1 MSKLV
6 TLKIVDGDFERGFR
20 IVLRIAKNGE
30 LNNAEINGWLPP
42 YSLLPKKYENWQS
55 SYRSNGGIRNY
66 ARALKAPKQQITN
79 FSIMESANEL
89 EFSINDWL
97 NCGDSKFRAI
107 RDRLVG
113 NLQGNDQGEDK
124 IGLVIQTDD
133 VRLWRL
139 PWHLWDVVEE
149 NKFEVS
155 ISASEY
161 EKAATIPITKNQKK
175 VRILV
180 ILGDSSGID
189 TDKDLKLLQQELP
202 LAYIQTLIRP
212 TKEKLGGE
220 LWEQEWDLLFFA
232 GHSSSEDENFRGK
245 FQINETESLTIN
257 ELKYALNNAIE
268 RGLKLAL
275 FNSCDGLGLARE
287 LANLQI
293 PATVV
298 MREKVP
304 DEVAQ
309 KFLEYFLK
317 AFAKK
322 EKSLTDA
329 VREARERLREMEG
342 KYACASWLP
351 AICHNP
357 AELMP
362 SWRSLLGES
371 LDDEDSQ
378 EHKVDNAGVNIYSLR
393 AELSLSVKKGDLTNN
408 LSESSA
414 NFRDKNRVP
423 KSIGVGLQVPTSVI
437 TSLFDWIIAYK
448 IRFAALC
455 LVGGVCSAIL
465 RPVGAEFLNKI
476 AAEAINSHELKNA
489 YFYLNLAL
497 KLAPNNPKVANNL
510 GYIYYAFGDSEL
522 AKKIF
527 RSAKNQLA
535 PSGCNNYAH
544 NKIEEGEYEEAKK
557 ILWQCLPIAKNDL
570 GRSYMLKNLGWA
582 LLGQNEY
589 DEAEEHLRKAI
600 ALEQKLGPAYC
611 LLAQVLEAKEKDALT
626 EWEYCLRHTLDNYRE
641 EVEWKKEAEKRLEIL
656 EIKEN
661 IL

>member
-1 MSKLV
+1 MNKLV
-6 TLKIVDGDFERGFR
+6 TLKVVDGDFETGFR

-30 LNNAEINGWLPP
+30 LNNAEINGCLPP
-42 YSLLPKKYENWQS
+42 YSLLPKKYQNWQL
-55 SYRSNGGIRNY
+55 SYRNNRGIRDSV
-66 ARALKAPKQQITN
+66 RALKAPKQQVTN

-97 NCGDSKFRAI
+97 NSGDSKFRSI
-107 RDRLVG
+107 RDKLVA
-113 NLQGNDQGEDK
+113 NLQGDEK
-124 IGLVIQTDD
+124 IQLVIQTDD

-161 EKAATIPITKNQKK
+161 EKAATIPITKNQKQ

-189 TDKDLKLLQQELP
+189 TDKDLKLLQEELP
-202 LAYIQTLIRP
+202 SAYIHTLVCP
-212 TKEKLGGE
+212 TKEQLSGE
-220 LWEQEWDLLFFA
+220 LWEQEWDILFFA
-232 GHSSSEDENFRGK
+232 GHSSSEDENFRGNFK
-245 FQINETESLTIN
+245 INESEILTID

-268 RGLKLAL
+268 RGLKLAF

-287 LANLQI
+287 LAILQI

-304 DEVAQ
+304 DKVAQ
-309 KFLEYFLK
+309 KFLEYFLN

-329 VREARERLREMEG
+329 VREARERLREMED

-357 AELMP
+357 AEFMP

-371 LDDEDSQ
+371 FDEGEINKASQ
-378 EHKVDNAGVNIYSLR
+378 
-393 AELSLSVKKGDLTNN
+393 VK
-408 LSESSA
+408 
-414 NFRDKNRVP
+414 
-423 KSIGVGLQVPTSVI
+423 VGLQVPTSAI

-476 AAEAINSHELKNA
+476 AAEAINSHQLESA
-489 YFYLNLAL
+489 YFYLNWAL
-497 KLAPNNPKVANNL
+497 KFAPNNPKVANNL
-510 GYIYYAFGDSEL
+510 GYVYYAFEDRER
-522 AKKIF
+522 ANNFF
-527 RSAKNQLA
+527 RSAKNQLD

-544 NKIEEGEYEEAKK
+544 NKIEEGEYEEAEKL
-557 ILWQCLPIAKNDL
+557 LWQCRNIVKDDL
-570 GRSYMLKNLGWA
+570 GLSYMLKNLGWA
-582 LLGQNEY
+582 LFEQEKY
-589 DEAEEHLRKAI
+589 DEAEEHLRKALD
-600 ALEQKLGPAYC
+600 LEQKLGPAYC

-626 EWEYCLRHTLDNYRE
+626 QWEYCLRHTGDDFRE
-641 EVEWKKEAEKRLEIL
+641 EVEWKKEAEKRVRLNFEA
-656 EIKEN
+656 N
-661 IL
+661 Q

>member
-6 TLKIVDGDFERGFR
+6 TLNIVDGDFERGFR
-20 IVLRIAKNGE
+20 VVLCIYKNGE
-30 LNNAEINGWLPP
+30 PISQINGRSPP
-42 YSLLPKKYENWQS
+42 YSLLPKKYENWQL
-55 SYRSNGGIRNY
+55 SYRHYGEIRHF
-66 ARALKAPKQQITN
+66 ARALKAPKQQVTN
-79 FSIMESANEL
+79 YSIMESAREL
-89 EFSINDWL
+89 ELSINDWL

-202 LAYIQTLIRP
+202 SAYIQTLIHP
-212 TKEKLGGE
+212 TKEKLSGE

-232 GHSSSEDENFRGK
+232 GHSSSEDEDFSGK
-245 FQINETESLTIN
+245 FQINETESLTID

-275 FNSCDGLGLARE
+275 FNCCDGLGLTRE
-287 LANLQI
+287 LANLL

-298 MREKVP
+298 MREKAP
-304 DEVAQ
+304 GEVAQ

-351 AICHNP
+351 AILHNP
-357 AELMP
+357 AEFMP

-371 LDDEDSQ
+371 EDNRWQAAQSVWGIALDNLLSWQDFFPSLQISLLFREIAIILNQAFVRISDF
-378 EHKVDNAGVNIYSLR
+378 YSL
-393 AELSLSVKKGDLTNN
+393 VKRQATIFLLDITGKYQ
-408 LSESSA
+408 
-414 NFRDKNRVP
+414 
-423 KSIGVGLQVPTSVI
+423 SIVDFCIFNCDRNTAFFYIEKHKQ
-437 TSLFDWIIAYK
+437 K
-448 IRFAALC
+448 
-455 LVGGVCSAIL
+455 
-465 RPVGAEFLNKI
+465 
-476 AAEAINSHELKNA
+476 
-489 YFYLNLAL
+489 YFNPEMLNLVT
-497 KLAPNNPKVANNL
+497 KLN
-510 GYIYYAFGDSEL
+510 
-522 AKKIF
+522 IF
-527 RSAKNQLA
+527 SCKS
-535 PSGCNNYAH
+535 P
-544 NKIEEGEYEEAKK
+544 
-557 ILWQCLPIAKNDL
+557 
-570 GRSYMLKNLGWA
+570 
-582 LLGQNEY
+582 
-589 DEAEEHLRKAI
+589 
-600 ALEQKLGPAYC
+600 
-611 LLAQVLEAKEKDALT
+611 
-626 EWEYCLRHTLDNYRE
+626 
-641 EVEWKKEAEKRLEIL
+641 
-656 EIKEN
+656 
-661 IL
+661 

>member
-1 MSKLV
+1 MSKFV
-6 TLKIVDGDFERGFR
+6 TLKIIDGDFETGFR
-20 IVLRIAKNGE
+20 IVLRIAENGE
-30 LNNAEINGWLPP
+30 LNNTEINGWLPP
-42 YSLLPKKYENWQS
+42 YSLLPKKYENWQL
-55 SYRSNGGIRNY
+55 SYRNNRGIRHS
-66 ARALKAPKQQITN
+66 ARALKAPKQQVTN

-97 NCGDSKFRAI
+97 NSGDSKFRTI

-113 NLQGNDQGEDK
+113 NLQGHDQGEDK
-124 IGLVIQTDD
+124 IKLVIQTDN
-133 VRLWRL
+133 VALWRL

-149 NKFEVS
+149 NNFEVT

-161 EKAATIPITKNQKK
+161 EKTATIPVTKNKK
-175 VRILV
+175 QVRILV

-189 TDKDLKLLQQELP
+189 TDKDLKLLEEELP
-202 LAYIQTLIRP
+202 SAYIHTLIHP
-212 TKEKLGGE
+212 TKEQLSGE
-220 LWEQEWDLLFFA
+220 LWEQEWDILFFA
-232 GHSSSEDENFRGK
+232 GHSSSEEENFRGK
-245 FQINETESLTIN
+245 FKINESESLTIN

-322 EKSLTDA
+322 GKSLTDA
-329 VREARERLREMEG
+329 VREARERLREMED

-357 AELMP
+357 AEFMP

-371 LDDEDSQ
+371 LDEGQIS
-378 EHKVDNAGVNIYSLR
+378 KAGR
-393 AELSLSVKKGDLTNN
+393 VK
-408 LSESSA
+408 
-414 NFRDKNRVP
+414 
-423 KSIGVGLQVPTSVI
+423 VGLQVPTSAI
-437 TSLFDWIIAYK
+437 TSLFDWIIEYK

-476 AAEAINSHELKNA
+476 AAEAINSHQLDNA
-489 YFYLNLAL
+489 YFYLKLAL
-497 KLAPNNPKVANNL
+497 KFAPNNPKIANNL

-527 RSAKNQLA
+527 RDATNKLD
-535 PSGCNNYAH
+535 PYGCNNYAH
-544 NKIEEGEYEEAKK
+544 SIIKDGEYEEGKDV
-557 ILWQCLPIAKNDL
+557 LWQCLRIAKDDL

-582 LLGQNEY
+582 LLEQNEY
-589 DEAEEHLRKAI
+589 DEAEEQLRKAI
-600 ALEQKLGPAYC
+600 ALEPKLGPAHC
-611 LLAQVLEAKEKDALT
+611 LLAQVLEAKDDEKEALT
-626 EWEYCLRHTLDNYRE
+626 AWKYCLRHTLDDYRE
-641 EVEWKKEAEKRLEIL
+641 EVEWKKEAEKRLQ
-656 EIKEN
+656 IKEDK
-661 IL
+661 L